1 MTPRDAMRRTHS
13 RNAGF
18 TLIEALIAS
27 AVLSFVVAALTQ
39 AIVAGQT
46 QTQYA
51 LHAGRAVQ
59 LAEAML
65 EEVLSKPWTDP
76 AGGSGLGPESGE
88 NARADF
94 DDLDD
99 YAGFTEDAGSLS
111 DATGTPYADAFQSF
125 ERSVA
130 VTSQNVDHATLGR
143 RSGKLIVVSVAEP
156 GGRAWTVRRFVA
168 ESAAAHSGGEG
179 DG

>member
-1 MTPRDAMRRTHS
+1 MRRKHS
-13 RNAGF
+13 RDAGF

-39 AIVAGQT
+39 AITAGQSHT
-46 QTQYA
+46 YHA
-51 LHAGRAVQ
+51 LHAARAVQ

-65 EEVLSKPWTDP
+65 EEVLSKPWADP
-76 AGGSGLGPESGE
+76 AGGSELGPDSGE
-88 NARADF
+88 TGRADF

-99 YAGFTEDAGSLS
+99 YDGFTESAGSVR
-111 DATGTPYADAFQSF
+111 DANGSPYGELFQRF

-130 VTSQNVDHATLGR
+130 VTSQDIDHATLGR
-143 RSGKLIVVSVAEP
+143 ISGKLIIVAVREP

-168 ESAAAHSGGEG
+168 ESAAAPSGEG
-179 DG
+179 GG